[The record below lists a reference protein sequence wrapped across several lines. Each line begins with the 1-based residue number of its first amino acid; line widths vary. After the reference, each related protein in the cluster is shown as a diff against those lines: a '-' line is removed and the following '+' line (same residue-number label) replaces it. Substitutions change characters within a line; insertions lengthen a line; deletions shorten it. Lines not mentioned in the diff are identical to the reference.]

1 MGRQL
6 APLFFAAF
14 LAYGYNNIF
23 MTLTPSFVVAAG
35 GTLAEEGLQNSV
47 YLAAAVLLRFA
58 FGPAADRW
66 GTKPVMLVGL
76 ASFVLGGIL
85 FPLCAEFWQ
94 MLLVRCVQAVGLASF
109 WSSATATVSEAAPPP
124 GAGPLARPVS
134 PDDLRLASSGASC
147 GVRAREGRGFA
158 ACFWMLAGCSAVAL
172 TCVGAMRL
180 PRRRRER
187 LRVKSPCVEGSL
199 SLSGVVGMAVTGTFV
214 AAMGYGLL
222 FSFGGTFISAAG
234 MTENEG
240 WCFTLIGLGGLAANP
255 VAGILC
261 DRRDARRLFGVHG
274 LLMGMGVALFAVAA
288 SSLPALVVSGLCIG
302 YGYAGAMVCA
312 RL

>member
-1 MGRQL
+1 MGRKL

-35 GTLAEEGLQNSV
+35 GTLAAAGLQNSV

-76 ASFVLGGIL
+76 ASFVLGGVL

-109 WSSATATVSEAAPPP
+109 WSSATATVSEAAPPQAR
-124 GAGPLARPVS
+124 GRWLGLYRLTTSASLLLGPLVAFGLVK
-134 PDDLRLASSGASC
+134 AA
-147 GVRAREGRGFA
+147 GFA
-158 ACFWMLAGCSAVAL
+158 ACFWGLAGCAAVAL
-172 TCVGAMRL
+172 VCVGVMRL
-180 PRRRRER
+180 PRRHRCER
-187 LRVKSPCVEGSL
+187 LRVTSSCAKGSFP
-199 SLSGVVGMAVTGTFV
+199 LSGAVGIAVAGTFV

-234 MTENEG
+234 MTGNEG

-255 VAGILC
+255 RCRYPL
-261 DRRDARRLFGVHG
+261 RL
-274 LLMGMGVALFAVAA
+274 
-288 SSLPALVVSGLCIG
+288 P
-302 YGYAGAMVCA
+302 
-312 RL
+312 